1 MTSKNKITVILSLLI
16 LVISYTLYT
25 KYTINNYF
33 SESQSEISKPLLQE
47 LPQVALFDLKGNKV
61 LSTSFNQASK
71 GYYVHIWGTWC
82 GPCETEF
89 GVLLDFAAKL
99 ESANVKFFLIA
110 VNDEVIKIEK
120 FLKRYKSIPKNV
132 SILIDQENKAMD
144 SFGVFKVPETFL
156 HDQNGRVL
164 NKYPG
169 PQEWMQDIYT
179 VQAKQYL
186 NI

>member
-1 MTSKNKITVILSLLI
+1 MTSKNKIIIILSLLMA
-16 LVISYTLYT
+16 VTSYTLYT
-25 KYTINNYF
+25 KYTINRYF
-33 SESQSEISKPLLQE
+33 SENQTEISKPLLQQMPE
-47 LPQVALFDLKGNKV
+47 ISIYDLKDTKV
-61 LSTSFNQASK
+61 STSSFNKSSK

-89 GVLLDFAAKL
+89 GVLLDYAKKL
-99 ESANVKFFLIA
+99 ESSGVNFYLIA

-120 FLKRYKSIPKNV
+120 FLKRFKAIPKNV
-132 SILIDQENKAMD
+132 IILLDKDNVAMD
-144 SFGVFKVPETFL
+144 ALGVFKVPETFL
-156 HDQNGRVL
+156 HDQNGKVL

-179 VQAKQYL
+179 IQAKQYL

>member
-1 MTSKNKITVILSLLI
+1 MSSKNKIIIVLSLLM
-16 LVISYTLYT
+16 VVVSYTLYT
-25 KYTINNYF
+25 KYTINKYF
-33 SESQSEISKPLLQE
+33 SKNQTEISKPLLQQM
-47 LPQVALFDLKGNKV
+47 PDISIYDLKGTKVSTATFNKGP
-61 LSTSFNQASK
+61 K

-89 GVLLDFAAKL
+89 GVLLDFAKKL
-99 ESANVKFFLIA
+99 ESAGVNFYLIA
-110 VNDEVIKIEK
+110 VNDEVMKIEK
-120 FLKRYKSIPKNV
+120 FLKRYKAIPKNV
-132 SILIDQENKAMD
+132 ILLIDQDNVAMD
-144 SFGVFKVPETFL
+144 ALGVFKVPETFL
-156 HDQNGRVL
+156 HDQNGKVL